1 MTAPE
6 LDLGTDTVPAGR
18 RRDARW
24 ALSNV
29 VLPLAFITIMGA
41 LVWSRREQL
50 RPIVEEPTLD
60 LGLIALLVIVGHFLN
75 SSEFWLLY
83 RAQGVRLGLF
93 ENWMVFTSGL
103 LGNLIPG
110 QVGTI
115 YKFRYMKAVHGLAY
129 SRSGSSYMVNLVI
142 TFASTSLVGLTGVL
156 VVASTGGKLAVAML
170 AVFIG
175 AAVGTVVAVL
185 VPLPKARWL
194 RGAPAR
200 AWEGFSTGWSEL
212 WSRPRTGAAALGIDV
227 VRSLL
232 TAWRFQLA
240 FSLLGIEQSFW
251 YFAVIAAVAGVAGVV
266 SITPGGLGVRET
278 LITAAAV
285 GMGTP
290 LGDGLLAATVDRS
303 VMLASALVLG
313 TIGYLVTWPRLRRSS
328 IAASR

>member
-1 MTAPE
+1 MSGSELGIAP
-6 LDLGTDTVPAGR
+6 DAVPVRR

-24 ALSNV
+24 FASNV
-29 VLPLAFITIMGA
+29 VLPIVFVTVMVG
-41 LVWSRREQL
+41 LVWNRREQL

-60 LGLIALLVIVGHFLN
+60 LAIIAALVVVGHFLN

-83 RAQGVRLGLF
+83 RAQGARLGVF

-129 SRSGSSYMVNLVI
+129 ARSGSSYMVNLVL
-142 TFASTSLVGLTGVL
+142 TFASTSIVGLTGVIVVAARGGELATTML
-156 VVASTGGKLAVAML
+156 VVFVVVA
-170 AVFIG
+170 AGTV
-175 AAVGTVVAVL
+175 AAVTI
-185 VPLPKARWL
+185 PLPRARWL

-200 AWEGFSTGWSEL
+200 AWQGFSAGWAEL
-212 WSRPRTGAAALGIDV
+212 WARPATGLAALVIDI

-251 YFAVIAAVAGVAGVV
+251 YFAVIAAVAAVAGVV
-266 SITPGGLGVRET
+266 SITPGGLGVREA

-290 LGDGLLAATVDRS
+290 IADGLLAATVDRS
-303 VMLASALVLG
+303 VMLASAVVLG
-313 TIGYLVTWPRLRRSS
+313 AIGFAVTYPRLRAAATASS
-328 IAASR
+328 K